1 MIDKKQKLILII
13 GILAIIASVIFT
25 LTDNKGKDK
34 DLSYSQSDIEY
45 LISNID
51 GVNDAKVIVYKNGEN
66 IEGIAVI
73 YSGDTSS
80 RTINKIYELIS
91 SLYGITY
98 SRIFVGN

>member
-25 LTDNKGKDK
+25 LTDKSKDTIE
-34 DLSYSQSDIEY
+34 YSQSDIES

-51 GVNDAKVIVYKNGEN
+51 GISEAKVIVYKSGEN

-73 YSGDTSS
+73 YSGDSS
-80 RTINKIYELIS
+80 ARTKNKIYELIS